1 MHRLFLD
8 TNIILDFLGERQPFY
23 SSAAQLLTLAD
34 RKKIKFFTSPTS
46 ISNAHYIL
54 FKYESGKAALKKI
67 TKFRVLCE
75 VSVMDK
81 EVVDKAI
88 LADFRDFEDAM
99 QYFSA
104 LAAKCDTIITRNEKD
119 FKNGLLPVMDAA
131 HFLTVFNSKSS

>member
-54 FKYESGKAALKKI
+54 SKY
-67 TKFRVLCE
+67 T
-75 VSVMDK
+75 
-81 EVVDKAI
+81 
-88 LADFRDFEDAM
+88 
-99 QYFSA
+99 
-104 LAAKCDTIITRNEKD
+104 
-119 FKNGLLPVMDAA
+119 AA
-131 HFLTVFNSKSS
+131 HIAPQTRKPGRC